1 MDAKVRILVVK
12 SALGDPFLD
21 QRFVA
26 FAYRLRSIGVA
37 WGHRTLREQSVL
49 DAPLVDFLLDPSIG
63 RVIRLGDRSARK
75 MAIAICIVGTI
86 LRKNRKDGVLKGNRR
101 GICRITNVDWI
112 RQEVIL
118 YTIKGTR
125 PTKRGC

>member
-26 FAYRLRSIGVA
+26 FAYRLRSIGVS

-49 DAPLVDFLLDPSIG
+49 DAPLVDFLLDTRIG
-63 RVIRLGDRSARK
+63 RVVRLGDRSTGPVTISIGLIG
-75 MAIAICIVGTI
+75 AIPCENWKNGI
-86 LRKNRKDGVLKGNRR
+86 LKRDRR
-101 GICRITNVDWI
+101 GICRITKIDRF
-112 RQEVIL
+112 RQEIIL

-125 PTKRGC
+125 PTE